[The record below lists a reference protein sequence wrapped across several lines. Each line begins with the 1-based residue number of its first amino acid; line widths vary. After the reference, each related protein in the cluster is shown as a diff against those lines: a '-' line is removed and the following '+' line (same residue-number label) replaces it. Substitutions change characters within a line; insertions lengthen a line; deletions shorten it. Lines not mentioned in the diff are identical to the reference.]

1 MFRCQMRHQYACAK
15 PTLFLVKSMTTTSN
29 LYDKQFEEKAFT
41 EKMNLIAIDLLATWL
56 DSTIRAFHL
65 SSSIPVKV
73 VYIQVFALVHIAKVG
88 NVVHWL
94 RRVSETMRGHFPN
107 VAQRHTDFRKSGS
120 YDRTSELGCWDG
132 LASLKAAITNWITT
146 KPTPDFQSSDEYC
159 DYLIDTGLGEGCDA
173 VAEAYWVKAV
183 KADCQDEDDLK
194 RIRIVAINLV
204 GRDSL
209 YTRLPDS
216 TCPVLWM
223 HRTKLP
229 CIV

>member
-1 MFRCQMRHQYACAK
+1 MWYTGSDVFLKLCEVTSPMLHNAILTSAKADRSPTCASPLREYLRHHS
-15 PTLFLVKSMTTTSN
+15 F
-29 LYDKQFEEKAFT
+29 
-41 EKMNLIAIDLLATWL
+41 
-56 DSTIRAFHL
+56 
-65 SSSIPVKV
+65 
-73 VYIQVFALVHIAKVG
+73 
-88 NVVHWL
+88 
-94 RRVSETMRGHFPN
+94 SE
-107 VAQRHTDFRKSGS
+107 S
-120 YDRTSELGCWDG
+120 DRTSELGCWDG

-229 CIV
+229 CIVGWKDASLVTGPGGQHVSSAYSPTTRSRLSSLLLAMKEANKAMRTFVDIWAAKQM

>member
-1 MFRCQMRHQYACAK
+1 M
-15 PTLFLVKSMTTTSN
+15 TLQIRKSDYWTP
-29 LYDKQFEEKAFT
+29 KAFVLNT
-41 EKMNLIAIDLLATWL
+41 
-56 DSTIRAFHL
+56 SQGG
-65 SSSIPVKV
+65 
-73 VYIQVFALVHIAKVG
+73 VYTGLRLGPHIAKVG
-88 NVVHWL
+88 NVRIVVRHAL
-94 RRVSETMRGHFPN
+94 LPSESIQGIIPLGTLI
-107 VAQRHTDFRKSGS
+107 DSES
-120 YDRTSELGCWDG
+120 DRTRELGCWDG

-194 RIRIVAINLV
+194 RIRIVAIILV